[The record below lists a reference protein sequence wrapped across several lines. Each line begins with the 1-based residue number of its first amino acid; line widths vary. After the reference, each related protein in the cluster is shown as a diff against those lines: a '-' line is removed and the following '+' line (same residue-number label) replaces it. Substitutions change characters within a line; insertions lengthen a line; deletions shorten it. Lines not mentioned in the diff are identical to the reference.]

1 MIKTI
6 IKSTKSAH
14 IRKVLFRALLY
25 SAAIII
31 PLMTPLF
38 IVFFSEDISKTKH
51 EDMQV
56 DVIRD
61 AMEEDLDEF
70 MPRKILR
77 IGMHIDDLAN
87 IQPAE
92 QTFESRFVFW
102 AKNYFDRSANDRSKM
117 DVGQIDIINSNELE
131 LEEKTIR
138 YIDEDTEEFI
148 SYISHAGKGSLKNN
162 FFLSDYPFD
171 KHTLKFIFEPKDL
184 TADEMLLTIDPD
196 STLSAQDSLGAWEV
210 REFKGTSGVHVAK
223 SDYSDPETIKK
234 GALWTSIPQAK
245 FEVTVERNIFSHL
258 IKELFPL
265 LLVVII
271 LYMNLFVSSSMYEIR
286 TETAITCFLTI
297 TALHWVAS
305 EELGNVPYL
314 TAMDQFFLVS
324 YGLVLLVTLEALI
337 SRDLLPDEE
346 EPDLVEEAMRNP
358 WFKMVIPG
366 LRIIFP
372 LFLVG
377 SWYWI
382 AFTANT

>member
-6 IKSTKSAH
+6 IKSARSSH
-14 IRKVLFRALLY
+14 LRKVLLRALLY

-38 IVFFSEDISKTKH
+38 IVFFSEDVSKNKH
-51 EDMQV
+51 EDLQV
-56 DVIRD
+56 DIVRD
-61 AMEEDLDEF
+61 TMEEDLDEF
-70 MPRKILR
+70 MPRKIFR

-87 IQPAE
+87 ILPAE

-102 AKNYFDRSANDRSKM
+102 AKNYFDRSKNDRSKI
-117 DVGQIDIINSNELE
+117 DADLIDIVNSNELE
-131 LEEKTIR
+131 LEEKTTR
-138 YIDEDTEEFI
+138 YIDEETEEFI
-148 SYISHAGKGSLKNN
+148 SYISHSGKGSLKNN

-171 KHTLKFIFEPKDL
+171 KHTLRFIFEPKDL
-184 TADEMLLTIDPD
+184 IAEEMLLAIDPD
-196 STLSAQDSLGAWEV
+196 STLSAQNSLGAWEV
-210 REFKGTSGVHVAK
+210 KEFKGSSGVRTAK

-234 GALWTSIPQAK
+234 GTLWTSVPQAT
-245 FEVTVERNIFSHL
+245 FEVTIERNIFSHL
-258 IKELFPL
+258 IKVLFPL

-271 LYMNLFVSSSMYEIR
+271 IYFNLFVPPDKYEIR

-305 EELGNVPYL
+305 DELGSVPYL

-324 YGLVLLVTLEALI
+324 YGLVLLITLEALI
-337 SRDLLPDEE
+337 SCDLLPAEGESDAT
-346 EPDLVEEAMRNP
+346 EEAMRRP
-358 WFKMVIPG
+358 WFKIVIPA

-382 AFTANT
+382 GYAAIS